1 MLYCI
6 SILLWQEP
14 YWSIHRLPPQILCFA
29 FLFFPSLLWFRSS
42 RDTKRRGWWVSKLLH
57 RWILLPFLTAIHFN
71 SITKRSFTTSEQSV
85 LFEFVPIIFLWT
97 LSPTETS
104 LYCTVDILP
113 RIKAAYGKDI
123 PIIEFTQRPGDTVFV
138 PGENTFQMLEEVTER
153 YI

>member
-1 MLYCI
+1 MLWQHGRAEFITVLYCI

-57 RWILLPFLTAIHFN
+57 RWILLPPFLTAIHFN

-85 LFEFVPIIFLWT
+85 VFAKRYAVFAYSDAKRQRFWARRRWPEYQKLFAWSCIDEFF
-97 LSPTETS
+97 
-104 LYCTVDILP
+104 ILQVIHP
-113 RIKAAYGKDI
+113 LGISRK
-123 PIIEFTQRPGDTVFV
+123 
-138 PGENTFQMLEEVTER
+138 
-153 YI
+153 